1 MGNTVVQ
8 TTYRPQIAY
17 GLEGMIS
24 EETDSEVGTRICET
38 AAGITFGKAVSQGAG
53 AKGCIIGGANFVGV
67 SVRDITLGLVSP
79 VPLGGVGDNPLDTY
93 GQYTNVAV
101 LSRGRIWV
109 KPQGLIAPN
118 DAVFYDVG
126 SGRFG
131 NNSGGL
137 AASGSVTFSRQPANN
152 ETLVINGATL
162 TFVTGTP
169 TGDQAAIGATLG
181 DTVANAAAVMDGS
194 ATAGFAALTFRAEP
208 PTPGGGGSGSDT
220 IFIVANAVGV
230 AGNALAITS
239 GPAGMTKSGATLAG
253 GTAAGTAIVG
263 AKWLDAAVAGQ
274 TARIT
279 LGIQQ

>member
-1 MGNTVVQ
+1 MGTTVVQ
-8 TTYRPQIAY
+8 TSYRPQIAY

-24 EETDSEVGTRICET
+24 EETGSEVGTRICET

-53 AKGCIIGGANFVGV
+53 AKGCVLGGANFVGV
-67 SVRDITLGLVSP
+67 SVRDITLALVS
-79 VPLGGVGDNPLDTY
+79 VDPLSGIDNPLDTY
-93 GQYTNVAV
+93 GRWTNVAV
-101 LSRGRIWV
+101 LSRGHIWV
-109 KPQGLIAPN
+109 KPQGLVAAN
-118 DAVFYDVG
+118 DAVFYDPATG
-126 SGRFG
+126 KFG
-131 NNSGGL
+131 NSASGL
-137 AASGSVTFSRQPANN
+137 AASGSVTFARQPANN

-169 TGDQAAIGATLG
+169 TGDQVKIGDTLG

-208 PTPGGGGSGSDT
+208 PTPVGGGSGADT
-220 IFIVANAVGV
+220 ILIVANAVGV

-253 GTAAGTAIVG
+253 GTAAGTAITA
-263 AKWLDAAVAGQ
+263 AKWLDSAIAGQ